1 MVTGELKLD
10 IEETV
15 TESTVTVFGATVSA
29 AWAPRANW
37 AYFAGVNCTAR

>member
-15 TESTVTVFGATVSA
+15 TESVTVTLGATVSA
-29 AWAPRANW
+29 PCAESAN
-37 AYFAGVNCTAR
+37 

>member
-29 AWAPRANW
+29 ACAESMN
-37 AYFAGVNCTAR
+37 